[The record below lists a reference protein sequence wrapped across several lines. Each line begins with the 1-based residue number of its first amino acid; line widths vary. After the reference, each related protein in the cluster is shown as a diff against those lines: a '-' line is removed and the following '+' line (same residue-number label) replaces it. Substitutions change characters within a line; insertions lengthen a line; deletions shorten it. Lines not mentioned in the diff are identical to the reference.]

1 MENVSLLASTSSYW
15 VSTMLQTTLH
25 SRIKCCC
32 KVTWLSDK
40 ASDSEFKDKGDL
52 LKNMATTTYLLQSMF
67 NHEMNEGIKGSKS
80 YSNYQ
85 AYLCYWKT
93 WQTLFFE

>member
-32 KVTWLSDK
+32 KVTWQKPYHASKKMPVSKVHSHFFLQLINITLSQYP
-40 ASDSEFKDKGDL
+40 AIYVCLSENRNK
-52 LKNMATTTYLLQSMF
+52 
-67 NHEMNEGIKGSKS
+67 I
-80 YSNYQ
+80 
-85 AYLCYWKT
+85 
-93 WQTLFFE
+93 